1 MSKPESPSV
10 IIKQAIIDL
19 TNANRVCSRQV
30 ISMTTGLKL
39 SIVDDHLKTML
50 DNGILRRPVNGI
62 VELVEDGPVDRH
74 VSVTYLNN
82 GRVKL
87 EVGDHVLDLSLREAK
102 NIGAATAGTGLQ
114 FGR

>member
-62 VELVEDGPVDRH
+62 VGWSRMDP
-74 VSVTYLNN
+74 
-82 GRVKL
+82 
-87 EVGDHVLDLSLREAK
+87 
-102 NIGAATAGTGLQ
+102 
-114 FGR
+114 